1 MKRFFFLNEHR
12 AATTR
17 QGIMRM
23 LTGYQETPKKTSSRQ
38 TTVLD
43 FFKSSVET
51 HASPFVLSDKG
62 GDDPNNQAI
71 V

>member
-1 MKRFFFLNEHR
+1 
-12 AATTR
+12 
-17 QGIMRM
+17 MRM